1 MKDEKLQ
8 IDELASEVLA
18 GLLNINYQP
27 KYLTQRHKEN
37 SEYYEKFQKEFEKGL
52 TYEQTK
58 DLDSLISIL
67 NSVNSTEY
75 DYMFLRGM
83 QTKVAI
89 DKILKDPL
97 KILQIYSERG
107 TPAREI
113 YKTVKEKKSEL
124 EQ

>member
-37 SEYYEKFQKEFEKGL
+37 SKYYEEFQKEFEKGL

-67 NSVNSTEY
+67 NSVNST
-75 DYMFLRGM
+75 
-83 QTKVAI
+83 
-89 DKILKDPL
+89 
-97 KILQIYSERG
+97 
-107 TPAREI
+107 
-113 YKTVKEKKSEL
+113 
-124 EQ
+124 